1 MPGPVEYDKV
11 SAKTASEGLMLVQ
24 VEFGKHILEVFVHED
39 EGIGSSLDGSIDK
52 DRLSN
57 VMSRRAESHARNA
70 VNLLVDP
77 KKLEDKAGT
86 GVRQGYPDAGSIKW

>member
-39 EGIGSSLDGSIDK
+39 RGIGSS
-52 DRLSN
+52 
-57 VMSRRAESHARNA
+57 ARW
-70 VNLLVDP
+70 
-77 KKLEDKAGT
+77 K
-86 GVRQGYPDAGSIKW
+86 Y